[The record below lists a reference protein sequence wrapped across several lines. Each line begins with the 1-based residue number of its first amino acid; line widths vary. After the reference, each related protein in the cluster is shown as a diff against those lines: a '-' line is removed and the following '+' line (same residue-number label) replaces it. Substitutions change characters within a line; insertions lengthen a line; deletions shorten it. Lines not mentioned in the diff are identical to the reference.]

1 MLINFILKHIG
12 MHIIFI
18 VLNQI
23 SIVMYTLKDF
33 FFIYKPRFLKFKH

>member
-1 MLINFILKHIG
+1 

-23 SIVMYTLKDF
+23 SIVMYTLKDIF
-33 FFIYKPRFLKFKH
+33 IFIYKPRFLKFKH